1 MTLSQDDLLKVFIEE
16 AMEHLSTIENDFLAL
31 EKAGDAIDRALVNK
45 VFRTAH
51 SIKGG
56 AGFIGLRNIKDL
68 SHKMETVLGRIRFV
82 TSGIRCPERTC
93 C

>member
-1 MTLSQDDLLKVFIEE
+1 MTLSQDDILKLFVEE

-31 EKAGDAIDRALVNK
+31 EKAGDVMDRALVNK

-56 AGFIGLRNIKDL
+56 AGFIGLGNIKDL
-68 SHKMETVLGRIRFV
+68 SHKMETVLGRIR
-82 TSGIRCPERTC
+82 SGNLAPNPEII
-93 C
+93 